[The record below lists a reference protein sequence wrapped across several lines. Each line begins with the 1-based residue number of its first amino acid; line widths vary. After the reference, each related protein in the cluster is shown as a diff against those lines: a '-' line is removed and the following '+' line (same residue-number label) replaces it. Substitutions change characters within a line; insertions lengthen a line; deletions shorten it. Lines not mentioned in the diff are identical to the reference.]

1 MKGGVI
7 MISFYNW
14 VIPLKDL
21 KTPFGDFAND
31 VHFDANFPKKA
42 TSKDSILKYL
52 NSLNASL
59 DVLELFDLI
68 YFAYSLDMGKI
79 SYQSI
84 KNIKF

>member
-1 MKGGVI
+1 

-14 VIPLKDL
+14 VISLKDL

-31 VHFDANFPKKA
+31 VHFDTNFPKKA
-42 TSKDSILKYL
+42 TSKDVILKYL

-84 KNIKF
+84 NNIKFSTL